1 MAMNFALFAANAAG
15 EPAEH
20 GHGGSPAA
28 PKTGESPVANLPA
41 LRPDE
46 VERSLVLAT
55 STSLPTFAEG
65 LSDLTAAVKQ
75 MNADDVTFEVDAS
88 RDRLHVRLR
97 AYRHRS

>member
-20 GHGGSPAA
+20 GHEGSPAA
-28 PKTGESPVANLPA
+28 QTGESPMANVPA

-46 VERSLVLAT
+46 VDRSLVLAT
-55 STSLPTFAEG
+55 SASLPQVAGG

-75 MNADDVTFEVDAS
+75 MDADDVTFEIDAS
-88 RDRLHVRLR
+88 SDRLRVRLR